1 MMFRPE
7 ILVTCILAVIT
18 SVNAEQTCTS
28 NIAYKVDSL
37 DQNLH
42 VNSLNFTNCYK
53 TDLLRGIDGCGA
65 AKGKISSIVTKFQ
78 LRKSYEKLTISVR
91 ACPQSIKPTCIPYPV
106 STGNACDTSRSMLD
120 CPLNKNQDHV
130 YSILVEI
137 GITGVLAMVIPEG
150 ETLEAKLVIS
160 GTDYF
165 TREETVV
172 GTIHGIKMAVLNEN
186 DENVLKN
193 QVKTRGLPVCN
204 DQKTILANEISDES
218 SKRIVFEKYQLDQD
232 DADYGVLHF
241 NVKEKSNRRSFG
253 SPVLEMKIDGNVVE
267 IPDDL
272 KYPCADDQTGENKQT
287 CEFSSLDDTVFNEYG
302 DLSGQSVRGYKIRF
316 HRNVPSLP
324 ENLSDDSIVSL
335 KFQGEN
341 RRAWA
346 EVSMPLSVYTS
357 GDEEKSNV
365 IEIIGESE
373 PSVKKYKSD
382 GQSSKQV
389 DKSRKERWTY
399 NIKQYQSHILQ
410 QYKTSASTGIYSSI
424 FLILIVQFFTL

>member
-7 ILVTCILAVIT
+7 TLITYILAVIT

-28 NIAYKVDSL
+28 NIGFKVDSV

-78 LRKSYEKLTISVR
+78 LRKHYEKLTLTVK
-91 ACPQSIKPTCIPYPV
+91 ACPESIKPTCIPYPV
-106 STGNACDTSRSMLD
+106 STAFPCDNPEKSMLD
-120 CPLNKNQDHV
+120 CPLNENQDHV

-150 ETLEAKLVIS
+150 ETLEAKLVLS

-165 TREETVV
+165 TREEKVV

-186 DENVLKN
+186 DENVIKN

-204 DQKTILANEISDES
+204 DQKTLLENKISDES
-218 SKRIVFEKYQLDQD
+218 SKRITFEKYQLDQD
-232 DADYGVLHF
+232 DSDYGVLHF
-241 NVKEKSNRRSFG
+241 NVKEKWNRRSFG
-253 SPVLEMKIDGNVVE
+253 SPVLEMKINGRSVI

-272 KYPCADDQTGENKQT
+272 KYPCGEDETGKKKQT
-287 CEFSSLDDTVFNEYG
+287 CEFSSLDETVFNENGG
-302 DLSGQSVRGYKIRF
+302 DSGQSVRGYKIRF

-324 ENLSDDSIVSL
+324 KNLGDDSIVSL

-346 EVSMPLSVYTS
+346 EVSMPLSVYIT
-357 GDEEKSNV
+357 GDEKSEV
-365 IEIIGESE
+365 IKIIGESQ
-373 PSVKKYKSD
+373 PSFKHHKSEK
-382 GQSSKQV
+382 SSQQV

-399 NIKQYQSHILQ
+399 SIKQYQNHITQ
-410 QYKTSASTGIYSSI
+410 QYKTSASTGIYSSVLVI
-424 FLILIVQFFTL
+424 FIVQFFTL